1 MSVGSPALAAYSLF
15 LTSLNARS
23 VYRRA
28 KRIKHESKNSVAKAL
43 ISLQQTPLELTQ
55 DDRLLAFIPVNDQ
68 WRREIVERLR
78 RRNAWTV
85 ATASSVAW
93 VVIAFL
99 FTLVDS
105 FVTLHESAYGASEG
119 HGVGTLWLWLLCLV
133 IGWLWVPTFSCGE
146 LKSAIGHANRKAAKK
161 AAKRIK
167 QKASKAYSSAK
178 TKITGRLPRRTP
190 TLKVPKIVPPSPN
203 VGEEGE
209 KAKVEQIQRVAKPSG
224 QDVEGK
230 LYPFLGS
237 THHQSTVS
245 FQLPTESQHDHDRL
259 SVSVN
264 TAANRSAISLP
275 SSAAVHSIAA
285 QSSIHP
291 ETDRLLIPRD
301 DSGPLHR
308 DEFRLAAT
316 FNYSRIM
323 RYLVLVDDVFGALD
337 ELTRKKHGVGFSR
350 NTILVFILLNLNRRG
365 PALRP
370 PPSSRGMLSSHRGHS
385 SRCSTRRF
393 SPSYSSVEQPL
404 QPR

>member
-28 KRIKHESKNSVAKAL
+28 HRIKHENKNALATAL
-43 ISLQQTPLELTQ
+43 ISLQQTPLELTR
-55 DDRLLAFIPVNDQ
+55 DERLLAFIPLNDQ

-78 RRNAWTV
+78 RRNAWSV

-161 AAKRIK
+161 AAKRVK
-167 QKASKAYSSAK
+167 QKATKAYSSAK
-178 TKITGRLPRRTP
+178 TRITNRLPRRVPTP
-190 TLKVPKIVPPSPN
+190 KVPKIVAPTPDI
-203 VGEEGE
+203 GEEGE
-209 KAKVEQIQRVAKPSG
+209 EMKLKQTQEVTEPFG
-224 QDVEGK
+224 QETEGK
-230 LYPFLGS
+230 LYPFPDS
-237 THHQSTVS
+237 TRHPSTVS
-245 FQLPTESQHDHDRL
+245 FQLPTESQHDHDRTSL
-259 SVSVN
+259 SVN
-264 TAANRSAISLP
+264 PAADRSAISLP
-275 SSAAVHSIAA
+275 DSAAVHSIAA

-301 DSGPLHR
+301 DFGPLHR

-323 RYLVLVDDVFGALD
+323 RYLVLVDEVLEALD
-337 ELTRKKHGVGFSR
+337 KLSRKKDGVGPSSKR
-350 NTILVFILLNLNRRG
+350 LILELVSLIPNRKG
-365 PALRP
+365 TSLRP
-370 PPSSRGMLSSHRGHS
+370 LPSPRGLSSRMGRS

-393 SPSYSSVEQPL
+393 SPSSSSAEQQL